1 MESAPRTH
9 ATAFEASNGRGNGGD
24 GGGGS
29 GGGGGDGS
37 GCGTSYNLH
46 GRAHTPTPLC
56 VEGGYGS
63 VPRTHARQVRGRW
76 FEWGMLT
83 DLLRS

>member
-1 MESAPRTH
+1 MVVATVVTVVAEAEAEE
-9 ATAFEASNGRGNGGD
+9 ATAAGVAQATWAR
-24 GGGGS
+24 
-29 GGGGGDGS
+29 
-37 GCGTSYNLH
+37 SYPLLP
-46 GRAHTPTPLC
+46 PTPLC

-76 FEWGMLT
+76 FEWGMFT